1 MLWSLRPA
9 PSNQKMA
16 TGATR
21 DNRGSV
27 GGSLAENRDT
37 FWRRHRWL
45 KWFAGGVLALL
56 VALAVAVSIV
66 LRRTEPFLRAHIVEA
81 LQNRFHARVELDSF
95 HVSLTHGLQAQGRG
109 LRIWPPAQVRGVTVA
124 PDGTEPLIR
133 LGEFRFQAPL
143 RFEPG
148 KPFHIGVVEL
158 NGLDIH
164 VPPKSHFG
172 NLGAH
177 TNAAAQP
184 SSVPLIT
191 FAVDRIECTSANFVL
206 ESSKPGKLPLDFAIA
221 RFTLA
226 DVTGGRIRAV
236 SVMHFEAELT
246 NPKPVGTIH
255 STGNFGPWHDED
267 PGESPIQGAYQFD
280 HADLASFKGIAG
292 ILSSTGKY
300 QGTLRDLIVDG
311 DTDTPDFRLAHFG
324 NAMPLHTH
332 FHAKVDATNGDTWLE
347 PVDAVLGHSHFTA
360 QGQVVR
366 VIVPDN
372 GTGQPTSKGHD
383 IALNININ
391 QARIEDFLHLAS
403 RSSNPLLTG
412 SLAMKAALHI
422 PPGTE
427 PVHKRLTLKGVFN
440 LDQVRFASEKIQ
452 GRITDLSLRGQGL
465 PHEIK
470 SADPN
475 MVHSTMQGNFQM
487 AAAVITLPA
496 LTYTVPGATI
506 QLKGTYG
513 VEGGALD
520 FAGTAKLN
528 ATVSQMVG
536 GVLGVLLKPADR
548 IFKKDGAG
556 TEVPIR
562 ISGTREDPHFA
573 VEFNRLR
580 HKAHP

>member
-1 MLWSLRPA
+1 MEDRAS
-9 PSNQKMA
+9 
-16 TGATR
+16 
-21 DNRGSV
+21 
-27 GGSLAENRDT
+27 

-45 KWFAGGVLALL
+45 SWFAGGVLVLL

-66 LRRTEPFLRAHIVEA
+66 LRRTEPFLRAHIVET
-81 LQNRFHARVELDSF
+81 LQDRFHARVELDSF
-95 HVSLTHGLQAQGRG
+95 HVSLAHGLQAEGRG
-109 LRIWPPAQVRGVTVA
+109 LRIWPPAQVQGITVSPA
-124 PDGTEPLIR
+124 TDTSDPLIR
-133 LGEFRFQAPL
+133 LDEFRFLTPL

-148 KPFHIGVVEL
+148 KPFHVGVVEL

-172 NLGAH
+172 RMAGDAKTPGAPP
-177 TNAAAQP
+177 AAA
-184 SSVPLIT
+184 SLIT
-191 FAVDRIECTSANFVL
+191 FALDGIECTSAHFVL

-221 RFTLA
+221 RFTLSN
-226 DVTGGRIRAV
+226 VTGGPIRAG
-236 SVMHFEAELT
+236 SVMHFETDLT
-246 NPKPVGTIH
+246 NPRPVGSIH
-255 STGNFGPWHDED
+255 STGNFGPWRDED
-267 PGESPIQGAYQFD
+267 PGESPIQGDYQFD

-311 DTDTPDFRLAHFG
+311 ETDTPDFRLAHFG

-347 PVDAVLGHSHFTA
+347 PVDALLGHSHFTA

-366 VIVPDN
+366 VMVPDPA
-372 GTGQPTSKGHD
+372 TGQPTSKGHD
-383 IALNININ
+383 IALNINIA
-391 QARIEDFLHLAS
+391 QGRIEDFLHLAS
-403 RSSNPLLTG
+403 NNSTPLLTG
-412 SLAMKAALHI
+412 SLTMKAALHI
-422 PPGTE
+422 PPGHE
-427 PVHKRLTLKGVFN
+427 PVHKRLNLKGVFN

-470 SADPN
+470 RADPST
-475 MVHSTMQGNFQM
+475 VRSTMQGDFQM
-487 AAAVITLPA
+487 AAAVITLPS

-506 QLKGTYG
+506 QLKGAYG
-513 VEGGALD
+513 TEGGALD
-520 FAGTAKLN
+520 FNGVAKLN

-562 ISGTREDPHFA
+562 ISGTREDPQFE
-573 VEFNRLR
+573 VEIKGLR
-580 HKAHP
+580 HKPKSASAGNTPSKK